1 MKYELGK
8 KIAIVYTLFAVG
20 MVGMVIWST
29 KFDVNLVTENY
40 YEKEVDH
47 DAKMQAVA
55 NSSKLEIP
63 LDIKYTPAEGKIT
76 LRFPEAFSRV
86 EGKVLLYCISDRKQD
101 KEFDIE
107 VSESLQELN
116 VEGYKPGR
124 WTVKVDW
131 HGDGMRYYDEKN
143 VLLLRN

>member
-1 MKYELGK
+1 MNWGK

-40 YEKEVDH
+40 YEKEMDH

-55 NSSKLEIP
+55 NSSKLATP
-63 LDIKYTPAEGKIT
+63 LDIKYTPAEGKIS
-76 LRFPEAFSRV
+76 LGFPGDFTEVS
-86 EGKVLLYCISDRKQD
+86 GKVLLYCISDRKQD
-101 KEFDIE
+101 KEFDID
-107 VSESLQELN
+107 VFDGLQELD
-116 VEGYKPGR
+116 VKGFKPGR

-131 HGDGMRYYDEKN
+131 NSDGTRYYDEKN